1 MPACLNLQCQVK
13 KEPHRAAPN
22 RKERQKRKIF
32 IQLSEPFGLWLS
44 LLIEGA
50 PKSKGEASVDEV
62 SLVKRCQQ
70 GDLDAFGILVEH
82 YRVKAVR
89 TAYLLTGRMDIAEDV
104 AHEAFVQ
111 CYR

>member
-62 SLVKRCQQ
+62 SLVTLPAGRSGRLWHFSGALPCQSSPYSLFANGPHGHCRRC
-70 GDLDAFGILVEH
+70 
-82 YRVKAVR
+82 
-89 TAYLLTGRMDIAEDV
+89 
-104 AHEAFVQ
+104 
-111 CYR
+111 CP